1 MTMQVAVIGLGR
13 FGSHIAE
20 TMAKAGVEVIAVDKN
35 RDLVDRI
42 RDQVTA
48 AIAFDA
54 TDEEELRFHGIDKAN
69 VVVVAIGDN
78 FEANLLTTVTL
89 KSLKVPQVVSRV
101 ASRMQG
107 RILREIGADIVV
119 NPEDEAAER
128 WANRLLTPHIIDH
141 IELAEGYG
149 LVQMVTPPDWVDKT
163 LAELNIRL
171 EHHVNIV
178 AIKRQ
183 KAVED
188 GNGERRIIERI
199 VDVPLPTSKLESED
213 ILILAGRESDLEKL
227 PH

>member
-1 MTMQVAVIGLGR
+1 MAMQVSVIGLGR

-20 TMAKAGVEVIAVDKN
+20 TMARAGVEVIAVDKN
-35 RDLVDRI
+35 RELVDRL

-54 TDEEELRFHGIDKAN
+54 TDEEELRFHGVDKVSVA
-69 VVVVAIGDN
+69 VVAIGDN

-107 RILREIGADIVV
+107 RILREVGADVVV

-141 IELAEGYG
+141 VELAEGYG
-149 LVQMVTPPDWVDKT
+149 LVQMATPIGWVNKT
-163 LAELNIRL
+163 LAELNVRL

-183 KAVED
+183 KAVAD
-188 GNGERRIIERI
+188 DTGEPRVLERI
-199 VDVPLPTSKLESED
+199 VDVPLPTSKLEAGD
-213 ILILAGRESDLEKL
+213 ILILAGRESDLEAL

>member
-1 MTMQVAVIGLGR
+1 MQVAVIGLGR

-20 TMAKAGVEVIAVDKN
+20 TMAKAGVEVIAVDKD
-35 RDLVDRI
+35 RALVERI
-42 RDQVTA
+42 RDKVTA

-54 TDEEELRFHGIDKAN
+54 TDEEELRFHGLDKVSVA
-69 VVVVAIGDN
+69 VVAIGDN
-78 FEANLLTTVTL
+78 FEANLLTTVIL
-89 KSLKVPQVVSRV
+89 KKALKVEQVVSRV

-107 RILREIGADIVV
+107 KILREIGADTVV

-149 LVQMVTPPDWVDKT
+149 LVQMVTPADWANKT
-163 LAELNIRL
+163 LAELNVRL

-178 AIKRQ
+178 AIKR
-183 KAVED
+183 KKTVP
-188 GNGERRIIERI
+188 NGEGEEKIIERI
-199 VDVPLPTSKLESED
+199 LDVPLPTSKLEAED
-213 ILILAGRESDLEKL
+213 ILILAGRESDLEAL